1 MHGVRG
7 IARDSSKLMEPNKLA
22 LDGRTLLLPGTGGSL
37 RALMGGCKVD
47 GSATLRGGEGQ
58 RVVLNRWG
66 LRVDP
71 PPPPSEAEI
80 GTHHQCY

>member
-58 RVVLNRWG
+58 RVVVNRWRE
-66 LRVDP
+66 RVD